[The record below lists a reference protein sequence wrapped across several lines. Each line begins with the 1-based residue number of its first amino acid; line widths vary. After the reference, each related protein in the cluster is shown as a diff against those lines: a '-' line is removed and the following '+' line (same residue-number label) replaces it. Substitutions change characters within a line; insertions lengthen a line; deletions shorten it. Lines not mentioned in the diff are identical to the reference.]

1 MGGVSERLGSGTET
15 SSADALFRVERDGMV
30 RLAVLLVGS
39 RAAAEEIVQDSF
51 SVVLQRWDTLD
62 KPGAY
67 LRTVVVNGCRMAL
80 RRRDTERRH
89 RDLDAPLPVES
100 PTELVELHEA
110 LAGLPERQR
119 VVVVLRYFADR
130 SDAEIAETL
139 GCRPATVRSL
149 AHRGLG
155 RLRKELA

>member
-1 MGGVSERLGSGTET
+1 MSEHAGPGTET
-15 SSADALFRVERDGMV
+15 SSPDALFRLEQPGMV

-39 RAAAEEIVQDSF
+39 RAQAEEIVQDGF

-62 KPGAY
+62 RPGAY
-67 LRTVVVNGCRMAL
+67 LCTVVVNGCRMAL
-80 RRRDTERRH
+80 RRRETEQRH
-89 RDLDAPLPVES
+89 RDLDPPLPVDS
-100 PTELVELHEA
+100 PAELVELHAA
-110 LAGLPERQR
+110 LDTLPERQR

-130 SDAEIAETL
+130 SDTEIAETL

-155 RLRKELA
+155 HLRKELA

>member
-1 MGGVSERLGSGTET
+1 VSEHAGPGVET
-15 SSADALFRVERDGMV
+15 SSPDALFRVERDAMV

-39 RAAAEEIVQDSF
+39 RPVAEEIVQDSF

-62 KPGAY
+62 RPGAY

-80 RRRDTERRH
+80 RRRETERRH
-89 RDLDAPLPVES
+89 RDLDPPLPVDS
-100 PTELVELHEA
+100 PDELMELHDA
-110 LAGLPERQR
+110 LRKLPERQR

-130 SDAEIAETL
+130 TDVEIAETL
-139 GCRPATVRSL
+139 DCRPATVRSL
-149 AHRGLG
+149 AHRGLT

>member
-1 MGGVSERLGSGTET
+1 
-15 SSADALFRVERDGMV
+15 MV

-39 RAAAEEIVQDSF
+39 RPMAEEIVQDSF

-62 KPGAY
+62 RPGAY

-80 RRRDTERRH
+80 RRRETERRH
-89 RDLDAPLPVES
+89 RELDPPLPAES
-100 PTELVELHEA
+100 PDELIELHEA
-110 LAGLPERQR
+110 LGTLPERQR

-130 SDAEIAETL
+130 TDAEIAEAL

-149 AHRGLG
+149 AHRGLT

>member
-1 MGGVSERLGSGTET
+1 VSEQGGPGIEL
-15 SSADALFRVERDGMV
+15 SSPDELFRTERDAML

-39 RAAAEEIVQDSF
+39 RQIAEEIVQDSF
-51 SVVLQRWDTLD
+51 SAVLQRWDTLER
-62 KPGAY
+62 PGAY
-67 LRTVVVNGCRMAL
+67 LRAVVVNGCRMSL
-80 RRRDTERRH
+80 RRRETERRH
-89 RDLDAPLPVES
+89 RELDPPMPQDSPL
-100 PTELVELHEA
+100 ELIELHEA
-110 LAGLPERQR
+110 LASLPARQR

-130 SDAEIAETL
+130 SDAEIAESL